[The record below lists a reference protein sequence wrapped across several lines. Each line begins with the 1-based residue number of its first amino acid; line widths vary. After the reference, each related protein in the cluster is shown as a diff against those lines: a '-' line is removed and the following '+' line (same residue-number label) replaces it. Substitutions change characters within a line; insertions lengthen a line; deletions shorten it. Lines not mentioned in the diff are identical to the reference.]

1 MNSDSPSLAFDPE
14 TIASSSYEASY
25 EECIERL
32 ALAVDDQNDDELEE
46 VACLIGQLA
55 VVIE

>member
-1 MNSDSPSLAFDPE
+1 MKSDSPSLSFDPE
-14 TIASSSYEASY
+14 AIASSTY
-25 EECIERL
+25 EECVERL